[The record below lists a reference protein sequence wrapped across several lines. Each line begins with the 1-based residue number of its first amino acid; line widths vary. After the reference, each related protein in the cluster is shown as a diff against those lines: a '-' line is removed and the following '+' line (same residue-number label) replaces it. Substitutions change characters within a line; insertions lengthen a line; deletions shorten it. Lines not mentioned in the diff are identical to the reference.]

1 MKNQLPF
8 LRLGTALLYF
18 FLLAVL
24 TTPAWGV
31 RVKDI
36 AALRG
41 ARDNELI
48 GFGIVV
54 GLDGT
59 GDSQES
65 LLTRKPIVNALE
77 RIGISLKSQD
87 ILGRSIAAVW
97 LTATLPPFAKS
108 GQRLD
113 ITAATIGDAVS
124 LRGGVLIMAPLRGP
138 DRLVYA
144 LGQGPIAGIPK
155 GVSRADA
162 LPAEEL
168 ANLPIGSRMVASVGH
183 VHGGAIVEREISLN
197 LNSRAR
203 LYMNLHSPDFT
214 TAFRLAKLINQNL
227 GIRSAR
233 AQDAG
238 TVEVSVPDS
247 YLGNTVELVSFIE
260 NLEITPDHTAKVV
273 LDERSGTVVM
283 GGSVRISPIAISQNG
298 LNIQVKLPTLSVE
311 GTQGELSEGRRLAS
325 SVVLNETRLWV
336 SGGKDDKG
344 NYMNSSEFISLN
356 QPPEDGPKLPFTVS
370 YHCMV
375 QVDSTSI
382 YLIGGWQD
390 NKRSEKTWIIDAKNN
405 FAIKEGPSMNNSRIY
420 HSCATMRLNNKIFI
434 IVVGGYTC
442 KFHTEILDTSLPT
455 NKWKPGK

>member
-1 MKNQLPF
+1 MTMKNQLPF
-8 LRLGTALLYF
+8 LRLGTAVLYF

-41 ARDNELI
+41 ARDNALI

-124 LRGGVLIMAPLRGP
+124 LRGGILIMTPLRGP

-155 GVSRADA
+155 GVSRAEA
-162 LPAEEL
+162 PLPTEEL
-168 ANLPIGSRMVASVGH
+168 ANLSIGSRMVASVGQI
-183 VHGGAIVEREISLN
+183 HGGAIVEREISLN

-247 YLGNTVELVSFIE
+247 YLGNTVELLSFIE
-260 NLEITPDHTAKVV
+260 NMEITPDHTAKVV

-283 GGSVRISPIAISQNG
+283 GGNVRISPIAISQNG
-298 LNIQVKLPTLSVE
+298 LNIQVKLPTLNVKE
-311 GTQGELSEGRRLAS
+311 TQGELTEGRILAS
-325 SVVLNETRLWV
+325 SVFMLK
-336 SGGKDDKG
+336 GGTDLK
-344 NYMNSSEFISLN
+344 EVV
-356 QPPEDGPKLPFTVS
+356 DGF
-370 YHCMV
+370 
-375 QVDSTSI
+375 
-382 YLIGGWQD
+382 
-390 NKRSEKTWIIDAKNN
+390 
-405 FAIKEGPSMNNSRIY
+405 
-420 HSCATMRLNNKIFI
+420 NKIGASSRDLI
-434 IVVGGYTC
+434 EVLKAVKTAGALHAELVIR
-442 KFHTEILDTSLPT
+442 
-455 NKWKPGK
+455 

>member
-1 MKNQLPF
+1 MTELLQSGTEIVLQPGHQKLIEHSSQLIMINSLLF
-8 LRLGTALLYF
+8 IRSGTILIHFCLILVFA
-18 FLLAVL
+18 APVW
-24 TTPAWGV
+24 AV
-31 RVKDI
+31 RVKDVAGI
-36 AALRG
+36 RG

-65 LLTRKPIVNALE
+65 LLSRKPIVNALE
-77 RIGISLKSQD
+77 RIGISLRSQD

-124 LRGGVLIMAPLRGP
+124 LRGGILIMAPLRGP

-155 GVSRADA
+155 GVSRAIA
-162 LPAEEL
+162 LPDEEL
-168 ANLPIGSRMVASVGH
+168 AKLPIGSRMVASVGQII
-183 VHGGAIVEREISLN
+183 GGALVEREISLN

-203 LYMNLHSPDFT
+203 LFMNLHSPDFT

-227 GIRSAR
+227 GFRSAR

-238 TVEVSVPDS
+238 TVEVSVPSS

-260 NLEITPDHTAKVV
+260 NLEISPDHTAKVV

-298 LNIQVKLPTLSVE
+298 LNIQVKLQTP
-311 GTQGELSEGRRLAS
+311 
-325 SVVLNETRLWV
+325 
-336 SGGKDDKG
+336 
-344 NYMNSSEFISLN
+344 N
-356 QPPEDGPKLPFTVS
+356 QQK
-370 YHCMV
+370 
-375 QVDSTSI
+375 
-382 YLIGGWQD
+382 
-390 NKRSEKTWIIDAKNN
+390 
-405 FAIKEGPSMNNSRIY
+405 
-420 HSCATMRLNNKIFI
+420 
-434 IVVGGYTC
+434 
-442 KFHTEILDTSLPT
+442 
-455 NKWKPGK
+455 

>member
-1 MKNQLPF
+1 MTMKNQLPF
-8 LRLGTALLYF
+8 LRLGTAVLYF

-41 ARDNELI
+41 ARDNSLI

-77 RIGISLKSQD
+77 RIGISLDSQD

-124 LRGGVLIMAPLRGP
+124 LRGGILIMTPLRGP

-155 GVSRADA
+155 GVSRAEA
-162 LPAEEL
+162 PLPSEEL
-168 ANLPIGSRMVASVGH
+168 ANLSIGSRMVASVGQI
-183 VHGGAIVEREISLN
+183 HGGAIVEREISLN

-247 YLGNTVELVSFIE
+247 YLGNTVELLSFIE

-298 LNIQVKLPTLSVE
+298 LNIQVKLPTLNVE
-311 GTQGELSEGRRLAS
+311 GTQGELTEGRILAS
-325 SVVLNETRLWV
+325 SVFMLK
-336 SGGKDDKG
+336 GGTDLK
-344 NYMNSSEFISLN
+344 EVV
-356 QPPEDGPKLPFTVS
+356 DGF
-370 YHCMV
+370 
-375 QVDSTSI
+375 
-382 YLIGGWQD
+382 
-390 NKRSEKTWIIDAKNN
+390 
-405 FAIKEGPSMNNSRIY
+405 
-420 HSCATMRLNNKIFI
+420 NKIGASSRDLI
-434 IVVGGYTC
+434 EVLKAVKTAGALHAELVIR
-442 KFHTEILDTSLPT
+442 
-455 NKWKPGK
+455 

>member
-1 MKNQLPF
+1 MTMKNQLPF
-8 LRLGTALLYF
+8 LRLGTAVLYF

-41 ARDNELI
+41 ARDNSLI

-77 RIGISLKSQD
+77 RIGISLNSQD

-124 LRGGVLIMAPLRGP
+124 LRGGILIMTPLRGP

-155 GVSRADA
+155 GVSRAEA
-162 LPAEEL
+162 PLPSEEL
-168 ANLPIGSRMVASVGH
+168 ANLSIGSRMVASVGQI
-183 VHGGAIVEREISLN
+183 HGGAIVEREISLN

-247 YLGNTVELVSFIE
+247 YLGNTVELLSFIE

-298 LNIQVKLPTLSVE
+298 LNIQVKLPTLNVE
-311 GTQGELSEGRRLAS
+311 GTQGELTEGRILAS
-325 SVVLNETRLWV
+325 SVFMLK
-336 SGGKDDKG
+336 GGTDLK
-344 NYMNSSEFISLN
+344 EVV
-356 QPPEDGPKLPFTVS
+356 DGF
-370 YHCMV
+370 
-375 QVDSTSI
+375 
-382 YLIGGWQD
+382 
-390 NKRSEKTWIIDAKNN
+390 
-405 FAIKEGPSMNNSRIY
+405 
-420 HSCATMRLNNKIFI
+420 NKIGASSRDLI
-434 IVVGGYTC
+434 EVLKAVKTAGALHAELVIR
-442 KFHTEILDTSLPT
+442 
-455 NKWKPGK
+455 

>member
-1 MKNQLPF
+1 MEEPLQSGIELVLQTGHQKHEEQSF
-8 LRLGTALLYF
+8 LTTMINSSTSSRLSTGLLQF
-18 FLLAVL
+18 FLILVFATPVLA
-24 TTPAWGV
+24 V
-31 RVKDI
+31 RVKDV
-36 AALRG
+36 ASLRG

-65 LLTRKPIVNALE
+65 LLSRKPIVNALE

-113 ITAATIGDAVS
+113 VTAATIGDSVS
-124 LRGGVLIMAPLRGP
+124 LRGGILIMAPMRGP

-144 LGQGPIAGIPK
+144 LAQGPISGIPK

-162 LPAEEL
+162 LPEDAL
-168 ANLPIGSRMVASVGH
+168 VDLPIGSRMVASVGQ
-183 VHGGAIVEREISLN
+183 VHGGALVEREISLN

-203 LYMNLHSPDFT
+203 LFMNLNSPDFT

-227 GIRSAR
+227 GFRSAR

-247 YLGNTVELVSFIE
+247 YLGNTVELISFIE
-260 NLEITPDHTAKVV
+260 NLEISPDHRAKVV

-283 GGSVRISPIAISQNG
+283 GGNVMISPIAISQNG
-298 LNIQVKLPTLSVE
+298 LNIQVKLPSQNTAGGDGALTEGQILEASVFMLKGGVDLKE
-311 GTQGELSEGRRLAS
+311 IVNGFNKIGAS
-325 SVVLNETRLWV
+325 SRDLIEVLKAV
-336 SGGKDDKG
+336 
-344 NYMNSSEFISLN
+344 
-356 QPPEDGPKLPFTVS
+356 
-370 YHCMV
+370 
-375 QVDSTSI
+375 
-382 YLIGGWQD
+382 
-390 NKRSEKTWIIDAKNN
+390 KTAGALHAELVI
-405 FAIKEGPSMNNSRIY
+405 R
-420 HSCATMRLNNKIFI
+420 
-434 IVVGGYTC
+434 
-442 KFHTEILDTSLPT
+442 
-455 NKWKPGK
+455 

>member
-1 MKNQLPF
+1 MTMKNQLPF
-8 LRLGTALLYF
+8 LRLGTAVLYF

-41 ARDNELI
+41 ARDNALI

-124 LRGGVLIMAPLRGP
+124 LRGGILIMTPLRGP

-155 GVSRADA
+155 GVSRAEA
-162 LPAEEL
+162 PLPTEEL
-168 ANLPIGSRMVASVGH
+168 ANLSIGSRMVASVGQI
-183 VHGGAIVEREISLN
+183 HGGAIVEREISLN

-283 GGSVRISPIAISQNG
+283 GGNVRISPIAISQNG
-298 LNIQVKLPTLSVE
+298 LNIQVKLPTLNVE
-311 GTQGELSEGRRLAS
+311 ETQGELTEGRILAS
-325 SVVLNETRLWV
+325 SVFMLK
-336 SGGKDDKG
+336 GGTDLK
-344 NYMNSSEFISLN
+344 EVV
-356 QPPEDGPKLPFTVS
+356 DGF
-370 YHCMV
+370 
-375 QVDSTSI
+375 
-382 YLIGGWQD
+382 
-390 NKRSEKTWIIDAKNN
+390 
-405 FAIKEGPSMNNSRIY
+405 
-420 HSCATMRLNNKIFI
+420 NKIGASSRDLI
-434 IVVGGYTC
+434 EVLKAVKTAGALHAELVIR
-442 KFHTEILDTSLPT
+442 
-455 NKWKPGK
+455 